1 MEQLSNRELRKFG
14 LSVGT
19 AFVVLGLAS
28 AWRGHVWAPRV
39 LWVLAAL
46 LVVPGAVAPALLGP
60 VQRGWM
66 RFAAGLGHVNSRI
79 ILGAFFYLFLTPLGM
94 LLRLFRDP
102 LKLRF
107 DNQET
112 SNWIRRPQQPV
123 DPNRYRQ
130 QF

>member
-66 RFAAGLGHVNSRI
+66 RFAAGLWHVNSRI

>member
-1 MEQLSNRELRKFG
+1 MKKKELRKFG
-14 LSVGT
+14 LSVGGML
-19 AFVVLGLAS
+19 VVLGFVS
-28 AWRGHVWAPRV
+28 WWRGHDIAPRV
-39 LWVLAAL
+39 LWALGAL

-79 ILGAFFYLFLTPLGM
+79 ILGAFFYLFMTPLG
-94 LLRLFRDP
+94 LLMRLFRDP